1 MRSRYVLRLTA
12 TWLVVA
18 AGAATARGQEA
29 QWKAFTDS
37 GWRLA
42 RQGDPAAGEH
52 FAKALTHAQEF
63 PPGDARRALT
73 QSYQAF
79 AAWKAG
85 KSEDADRH
93 AREALAAFDALPS
106 DTADPNAGRGL
117 NALASLYQGR
127 RDYPRADQLYLRAQ
141 AVEEK
146 ARGANGVGVALVL
159 GNRAGLLEEQG
170 RYEEAE
176 PLRKRE
182 VQILDN
188 PNAPGRA
195 EVAAAA
201 HLGAGRMYRR
211 WGRDA
216 QAEPHLAR
224 AVELKWKPGNR
235 DDPAALPYLTDLG
248 RLYLDLKQPAKA
260 ELPLRHVLEQRE
272 KTAGKT
278 PKEQVEL
285 SDALHDMGCLHV
297 LAGRPTSAEPIL
309 NQALQIREKAFP
321 GGDLRTA
328 VTLQTLA
335 NLHITRKRNQQAK
348 EELQRALQIKQKVLG
363 ADHAGVAAAL
373 EDLGLLSARM
383 NDPDIA
389 AAYFRKALA
398 TRERSAG
405 PQHPSV
411 AATLHHLANVYR
423 DQRRYT
429 DAEPLYRRAV
439 AVKEKAYGPDNPELA
454 PVLDSYAAMLL
465 KAGRSA
471 DAAAQA
477 KRANAVRA
485 KKDA

>member
-1 MRSRYVLRLTA
+1 MRSRNVLRLTVA
-12 TWLVVA
+12 CLVVA

-42 RQGDPAAGEH
+42 RQGDPAAADH
-52 FAKALTHAQEF
+52 FAKALTHAQGF

-85 KSEDADRH
+85 KTEDADRH
-93 AREALAAFDALPS
+93 AREALAAFDALPA
-106 DTADPNAGRGL
+106 DTADPHVGRGL

-127 RDYPRADQLYLRAQ
+127 KDYPRADKLYLRAQ

-159 GNRAGLLEEQG
+159 GNRAGLLEAQG

-182 VQILDN
+182 VQILDT
-188 PNAPGRA
+188 PTAPGRA
-195 EVAAAA
+195 DLAAAA
-201 HLGAGRMYRR
+201 HLGTGLMYRQ
-211 WGRDA
+211 WSRDE

-224 AVELKWKPGNR
+224 AVELKWKPGQR
-235 DDPAALPYLTDLG
+235 DDPAAIPYLTALG
-248 RLYLDLKQPAKA
+248 RLYLDLKKPGKA
-260 ELPLRHVLEQRE
+260 DLLLRHVLEHRE
-272 KTAGKT
+272 KTAGQS
-278 PKEQVEL
+278 PREQVEL
-285 SDALHDMGCLHV
+285 SDALHDVGCMHV
-297 LAGRPTSAEPIL
+297 LAGRPTTAEPLL
-309 NQALQIREKAFP
+309 NQALRIREKTFP

-328 VTLQTLA
+328 VTLHALA
-335 NLHITRKRNQQAK
+335 NLHVSRKRNQQA
-348 EELQRALQIKQKVLG
+348 EAELQRAYQIKLKVLG

-373 EDLGLLSARM
+373 EDLGLLYARM
-383 NDPDIA
+383 NESDTA
-389 AAYFRKALA
+389 AGYFRKVLA
-398 TRERSAG
+398 ARERSAG

-411 AATLHHLANVYR
+411 AATLHHLANAYR
-423 DQRRYT
+423 DLRRYA

-439 AVKEKAYGPDNPELA
+439 AVKEKAHGPDHPELA

-477 KRANAVRA
+477 KRATALRA
-485 KKDA
+485 KKDG